1 MGDDAELYM
10 ETGGEPSILCDNED
24 DFSYTEE
31 ESIDFTSISSEC
43 KRCFFVDYENVNRVG
58 LNGILKLSETDC
70 VRIYYSKNA
79 DANKKCRRL
88 SDSVS
93 FAKSHKTAKGY
104 ALLHCF

>member
-70 VRIYYSKNA
+70 VRIYY
-79 DANKKCRRL
+79 
-88 SDSVS
+88 
-93 FAKSHKTAKGY
+93 
-104 ALLHCF
+104 